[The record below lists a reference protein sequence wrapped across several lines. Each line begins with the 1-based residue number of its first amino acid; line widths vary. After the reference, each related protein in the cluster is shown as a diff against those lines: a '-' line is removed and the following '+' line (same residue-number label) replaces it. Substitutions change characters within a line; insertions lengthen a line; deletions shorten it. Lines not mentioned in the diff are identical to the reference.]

1 MSGIVVFG
9 AGGRAGRRLVAEARR
24 RGHEVTAVVRNP
36 AEHAGLAADA
46 APVVAG
52 DATDPAE
59 VAAAAAGRDVV
70 VSAAA
75 VYGQGTDPDGF
86 FTASSRA
93 LLAAARRPGVRRLVV
108 VGLSALLRDGSGTP
122 LLDSAGIPAEFRPFC
137 LAHGAGLE
145 ILRAEGADVDWLYAS
160 PAGDFDHD
168 GDRTGRY
175 RVAETGDMASRI
187 SYQDFAV
194 ALLDE
199 IEKPLHHRVHVGFT
213 GAP

>member
-9 AGGRAGRRLVAEARR
+9 AGGRAGRRLVAEGRR
-24 RGHEVTAVVRNP
+24 RGHEVTAVVRDP
-36 AEHAGLAADA
+36 AGHPGLAADGVR
-46 APVVAG
+46 VVAG
-52 DATDPAE
+52 DATDPAG
-59 VAAAAAGRDVV
+59 VAAAADGRDVI

-75 VYGQGTDPDGF
+75 VYGAGTDPDAF

-108 VGLSALLRDGSGTP
+108 VGLSALLADGAGTP
-122 LLDSAGIPAEFRPFC
+122 LLDSAGIPAEARPFC

-145 ILRAEGADVDWLYAS
+145 LLRAEGADVDWLYAS

-168 GDRTGRY
+168 GERTGRY
-175 RVAETGDMASRI
+175 RVAEAGDLASRI

-199 IEKPLHHRVHVGFT
+199 IETPRHHRTHLALT
-213 GAP
+213 AD